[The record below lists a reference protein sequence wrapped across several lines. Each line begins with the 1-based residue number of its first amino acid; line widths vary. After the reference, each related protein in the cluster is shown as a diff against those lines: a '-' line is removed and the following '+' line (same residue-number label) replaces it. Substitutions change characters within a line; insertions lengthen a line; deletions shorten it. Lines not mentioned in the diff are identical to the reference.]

1 MGICD
6 EHRVRRIKVEKSYH
20 RENENN
26 ITENKNKRKINEN
39 FKKIMA
45 KKVMNKDMDRMNNN
59 EEIDQI
65 RKSVLN
71 VHNIL
76 RSTHETQELNLNNKL
91 NEMAQTFAEKCAAS
105 SDGEICCLDLYKNDE
120 NGEYEM
126 IGHNIAVIKNN
137 NNVLEICQKWYNE
150 KYNYNF
156 DSNKYIDKT
165 GHFTQMIWKS
175 TTDIGIG
182 YKESQDGIKYFIVYY
197 YPAGNIFNKFKE
209 NVNKEKQ
216 LI

>member
-1 MGICD
+1 MGINCN
-6 EHRVRRIKVEKSYH
+6 ESRIKKEKNSNH
-20 RENENN
+20 LENKKN
-26 ITENKNKRKINEN
+26 ITIKNEN
-39 FKKIMA
+39 FKNFMA
-45 KKVMNKDMDRMNNN
+45 KKDMNKHMDKMSNNK
-59 EEIDQI
+59 EIVQI
-65 RKSVLN
+65 RKNILN
-71 VHNIL
+71 KHNIL
-76 RSTHETQELNLNNKL
+76 RSNHETQKLKLNNKL

-105 SDGEICCLDLYKNDE
+105 SDGEIYCLDLYENDE

-126 IGHNIAVIKNN
+126 IGQNIAVIKNN
-137 NNVLEICQKWYNE
+137 NNVLDICQKWYNE

-165 GHFTQMIWKS
+165 GHFTQMIWKN

-197 YPAGNIFNKFKE
+197 YPAGNIFNKYKE